1 MTVIG
6 TFFLQLKVQKYVI
19 NGIFN
24 LSFDAVI
31 DFPCKDLGKF
41 MKDERI

>member
-1 MTVIG
+1 MIDSNWYL
-6 TFFLQLKVQKYVI
+6 FLTAKSSKYVI

-31 DFPCKDLGKF
+31 DFPCKDL
-41 MKDERI
+41 ER